1 MSQTSKTNKIFH
13 LFHRKDTRKHF
24 NFKQL
29 FKSKKEIKTSQL
41 CQTLEVIESPSKEL
55 TEDEKCDLEVFSI
68 LNGTPDADQFFHYDG
83 DEIVVD
89 KNVFFRN
96 DYFIDTEDY

>member
-1 MSQTSKTNKIFH
+1 MSTINKNHKGIQFINKTKSLGFINFNKLLKQT
-13 LFHRKDTRKHF
+13 
-24 NFKQL
+24 
-29 FKSKKEIKTSQL
+29 KSTMINQSL
-41 CQTLEVIESPSKEL
+41 SVIEKPKKEL

-68 LNGTPDADQFFHYDG
+68 LNGTPDADEFFHYDG